1 MELRRL
7 EHFVAVAE
15 EQSFTRASQRIH
27 LVQSALSV
35 SIKALEAELGAP
47 LFERT
52 THRVEL
58 TDAGIALLP
67 EARATLAAAQ
77 GARDAVDAVAGGLR
91 GTLRIG
97 IMQSV
102 TAFDLAALLVQFHR
116 ERPGVELKPRPTR
129 GGTMALV
136 QDVASG
142 ELDLAFVSVPGR
154 KHPGVTLTPLVTEPI
169 LLAVPPGHRLESRE
183 FVTLQ
188 DVAGETF
195 VEVPSGW
202 GTRLRTD
209 QALAQAGVERVVGV
223 EVADLSTLAELVRAG
238 LGLGFLPESTLIGAN
253 RVNLVSLE
261 PKLMWEVSLAVPSTR
276 RPSAAALAFLQLVR
290 KTMPA
295 DATD

>member
-1 MELRRL
+1 
-7 EHFVAVAE
+7 
-15 EQSFTRASQRIH
+15 
-27 LVQSALSV
+27 
-35 SIKALEAELGAP
+35 
-47 LFERT
+47 
-52 THRVEL
+52 
-58 TDAGIALLP
+58 
-67 EARATLAAAQ
+67 
-77 GARDAVDAVAGGLR
+77 
-91 GTLRIG
+91 
-97 IMQSV
+97 
-102 TAFDLAALLVQFHR
+102 
-116 ERPGVELKPRPTR
+116 
-129 GGTMALV
+129 
-136 QDVASG
+136 
-142 ELDLAFVSVPGR
+142 
-154 KHPGVTLTPLVTEPI
+154 
-169 LLAVPPGHRLESRE
+169 LESRE

-238 LGLGFLPESTLIGAN
+238 LGLGFLPESTLIGAD